1 MVISR
6 GERVVIIGSG
16 CFGIST
22 AYHLLQR
29 GFTDVTVLDRSE
41 RLPAPDAAS
50 TDLNKSERTCPSF
63 VSFSKKKSDKRPLGP
78 PLFFKKKVV
87 RSCYSD
93 IFYTQLARDA
103 IHEWKKTDEWGDTY
117 RE

>member
-1 MVISR
+1 MVVSR
-6 GERVVIIGSG
+6 NESIVIVGAG

-50 TDLNKSERTCPSF
+50 TDINKSERYF
-63 VSFSKKKSDKRPLGP
+63 VSFSL
-78 PLFFKKKVV
+78 
-87 RSCYSD
+87 
-93 IFYTQLARDA
+93 I
-103 IHEWKKTDEWGDTY
+103 
-117 RE
+117 